1 MTSTASCVP
10 GAGHL
15 SIDGSG
21 LLEAGG
27 WTPNELIV
35 TGESFEMVRLP
46 EAVITVS
53 PDVTVNAVGESLEVN
68 GRVVIPRARITPPEI
83 TEGAVSV
90 SSDEVLVGRTGNVSQ
105 PKAGRGPD
113 VAADLAVVLGDDVVF
128 DGFGLTS
135 RLTGDLRVRRTPG
148 GVPAA
153 FGALDLVDGQLMVY
167 GQRLNMEHGRV
178 TFAGALNDPGL
189 DIRAVRK
196 AGDVTAGIV
205 IGGTLSDPSSRVHP
219 EPPLG
224 ETEAFSLLLTGHT
237 LSSANQRTAPICR
250 NMFRSTGLSDS
261 HPSRSSPH
269 PSRLPVENRLPCNP
283 RFSSWAA
290 TAFGRESGVRA
301 DHGIV
306 FRYDGS
312 SS

>member
-46 EAVITVS
+46 EVVITVS

-90 SSDEVLVGRTGNVSQ
+90 SSDEVLVGRTENVSQ

-178 TFAGALNDPGL
+178 TFAGALN
-189 DIRAVRK
+189 
-196 AGDVTAGIV
+196 
-205 IGGTLSDPSSRVHP
+205 DPSSRVHP

-312 SS
+312 SSRRKGTPICP